1 MSYPANSATFESG
14 TACQWVLEAPE
25 GREVILEITKLN
37 LPPPFENGTCPAL
50 VIEVIFALATFMET
64 LFWNEPFH
72 ILKLDKFPFKDVLGA
87 DYMKEI
93 GPLSDHTKIK
103 PFLHSA
109 L

>member
-1 MSYPANSATFESG
+1 
-14 TACQWVLEAPE
+14 
-25 GREVILEITKLN
+25 
-37 LPPPFENGTCPAL
+37 
-50 VIEVIFALATFMET
+50 MET